1 MIAVSV
7 SAVVTVKRFWL
18 GMYLGKKTY
27 TNYSQD
33 LKKVTKKMLFLTEI
47 AALASRLRNAK
58 NYQSVRQL
66 SVSRFGMSR
75 EEVRVMLESVLSEFL
90 P

>member
-75 EEVRVMLESVLSEFL
+75 EEVRFMLESVLSEFL